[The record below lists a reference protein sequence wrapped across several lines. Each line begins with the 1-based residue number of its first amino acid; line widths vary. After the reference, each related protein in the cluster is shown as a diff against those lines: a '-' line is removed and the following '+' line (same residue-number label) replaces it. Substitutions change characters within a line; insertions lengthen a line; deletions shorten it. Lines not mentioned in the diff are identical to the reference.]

1 MEKRHLGVNAEKY
14 SYTKEMSPL
23 NEGIQAE
30 HLEHTQMNKPWYVE
44 SCVCLPEGCTQL
56 RAWQTFG
63 KTGKQGEAQR
73 GKQRSSQQGRG
84 SALLVSS
91 QAKKYPRS
99 AKRCKRSIRAPAFKL
114 LLTTHF
120 ILTSSFLNRN
130 KFAVQSPGRKRD
142 FHLP

>member
-56 RAWQTFG
+56 RASKHSGRLENRERRREESRGALSKEGAQLCWSAHRQRNT
-63 KTGKQGEAQR
+63 QGQQKDAR
-73 GKQRSSQQGRG
+73 GVSE
-84 SALLVSS
+84 LLPSNS
-91 QAKKYPRS
+91 Y
-99 AKRCKRSIRAPAFKL
+99 
-114 LLTTHF
+114 
-120 ILTSSFLNRN
+120 
-130 KFAVQSPGRKRD
+130 
-142 FHLP
+142 